1 MKFRLSNDVYIL
13 DIYKYLDILK
23 LSDFKVYALNND
35 SFTV

>member
-13 DIYKYLDILK
+13 DIYKYLEILK
-23 LSDFKVYALNND
+23 LSDLRVYADNND